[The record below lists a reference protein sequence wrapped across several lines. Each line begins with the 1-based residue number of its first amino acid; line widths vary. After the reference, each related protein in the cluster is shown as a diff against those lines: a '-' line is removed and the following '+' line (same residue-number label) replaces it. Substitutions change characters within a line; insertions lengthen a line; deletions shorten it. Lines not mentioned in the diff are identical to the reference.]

1 MEDVLGVE
9 EARRSLG
16 ELVSD
21 VSGTSKAVI
30 ITRRTKEK
38 AVLMG
43 YEEYRRLQEMATE
56 VASTQLA
63 QSLARIREAVKEA
76 GILPS
81 AVGEAIR
88 EVRTR

>member
-9 EARRSLG
+9 EARRTLG

-38 AVLMG
+38 AVLLG
-43 YEEYRRLQEMATE
+43 YKEYKKLQDMAAAISSMKVSE
-56 VASTQLA
+56 
-63 QSLARIREAVKEA
+63 SLSRIHAAVKDA
-76 GILPS
+76 GIPSS
-81 AVGEAIR
+81 AVAEAIR
-88 EVRTR
+88 GVRSR